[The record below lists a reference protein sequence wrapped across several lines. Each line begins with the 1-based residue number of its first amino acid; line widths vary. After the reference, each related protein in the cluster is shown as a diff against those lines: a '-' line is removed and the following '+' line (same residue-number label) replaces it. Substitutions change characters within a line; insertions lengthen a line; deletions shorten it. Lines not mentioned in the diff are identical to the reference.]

1 MQESKSGHALLRKVK
16 VLTEENEDLG
26 RQQRE
31 TKQAAQVSSAKCCST
46 LQQSLA
52 STHLCMVCCSLFEA
66 RQLCCSTILS
76 STNRVAPQVAVVA
89 LAAQHQLG
97 SVATCKDTILTCYNT
112 VLHDAFLEYH
122 AMLCCAAQGAIAAVE
137 RRHADELRE
146 QLQDTRDLCTFK
158 GVVIILLPRRAVT
171 VRSCAV
177 PCCTGCHRSG

>member
-52 STHLCMVCCSLFEA
+52 STHLCMVCCSRFEA
-66 RQLCCSTILS
+66 HELCCSTILS

-89 LAAQHQLG
+89 LAAQHQLD
-97 SVATCKDTILTCYNT
+97 SAATCKDTILTL
-112 VLHDAFLEYH
+112 VQHR
-122 AMLCCAAQGAIAAVE
+122 AA
-137 RRHADELRE
+137 
-146 QLQDTRDLCTFK
+146 
-158 GVVIILLPRRAVT
+158 
-171 VRSCAV
+171 
-177 PCCTGCHRSG
+177 